1 MNLDVPYDRLGITN
15 EKVEYIPLKL
25 AINVNSDSGGG
36 GGSGGINNNVDSV
49 TQDIKSATTNLDA
62 PALSAIKNTN
72 MLSIMTGVI
81 VVLCVLIVVFALL
94 YFFLLREGRRRRPTS
109 TRTPARPD
117 SLYI

>member
-25 AINVNSDSGGG
+25 AINVNSDSDRGGNG
-36 GGSGGINNNVDSV
+36 GDVESIAQNVKSTAIGFDAANQSAPSSV
-49 TQDIKSATTNLDA
+49 V
-62 PALSAIKNTN
+62 KNAN
-72 MLSIMTGVI
+72 MFNMMTGVI

-109 TRTPARPD
+109 LTTPARPD